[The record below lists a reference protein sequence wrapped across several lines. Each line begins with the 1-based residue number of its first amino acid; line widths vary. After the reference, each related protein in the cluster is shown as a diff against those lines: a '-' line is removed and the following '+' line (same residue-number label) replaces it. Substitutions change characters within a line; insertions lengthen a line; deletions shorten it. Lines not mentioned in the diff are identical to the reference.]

1 MSLLRRR
8 SSLCQSTGKFVA
20 VAFPNHS
27 AINTWY
33 YSSKDPHN
41 IMVKGKIKDE
51 LSGLKE
57 SIYNVCT
64 LKCTN

>member
-27 AINTWY
+27 AMNTWY

-57 SIYNVCT
+57 SKYSAT
-64 LKCTN
+64 LMESK

>member
-1 MSLLRRR
+1 M
-8 SSLCQSTGKFVA
+8 FVA

-57 SIYNVCT
+57 SKYSAA
-64 LKCTN
+64 LMESK